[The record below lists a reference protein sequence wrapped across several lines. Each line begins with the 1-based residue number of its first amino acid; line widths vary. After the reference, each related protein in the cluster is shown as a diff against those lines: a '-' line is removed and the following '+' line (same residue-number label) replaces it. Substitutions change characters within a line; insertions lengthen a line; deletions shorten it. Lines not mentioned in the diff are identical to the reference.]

1 MGVMSAVIEVSSS
14 FISVWVNGQAK
25 EVPRGQ
31 SVAELLALLSVA
43 ADRVAVEMN
52 QSIVRKR
59 DWQQT
64 VVTAGSHI
72 EIVEF
77 VGGG

>member
-1 MGVMSAVIEVSSS
+1 MGVMPAESQLSSS
-14 FISVWVNGQAK
+14 FISVCVNGQAT
-25 EVPRGQ
+25 EVPEGQ
-31 SVAELLALLSVA
+31 SVAELLALLNIA

-52 QSIVRKR
+52 HSIVRKR
-59 DWQQT
+59 DWRQT
-64 VVTAGSHI
+64 AVTSGSNI

>member
-1 MGVMSAVIEVSSS
+1 MSAAIEVSSS
-14 FISVWVNGQAK
+14 FISVCVNGQAR
-25 EVPRGQ
+25 EVPQGQ
-31 SVAELLALLSVA
+31 SVAELLASLGIPS
-43 ADRVAVEMN
+43 DRVAVEMN

-64 VVTAGSHI
+64 AVTPGSQI
-72 EIVEF
+72 EIVGF